1 MWTKEGLKSLGGLSL
16 EKDILDGIYQDQDH
30 RELLSFPKLN
40 VYLKTCFRKYKI
52 FNMNDR
58 TTDIFFFFK
67 IRREIDHKS
76 LLSFA

>member
-58 TTDIFFFFK
+58 TTDIFFFK

-76 LLSFA
+76 FLSFA

>member
-58 TTDIFFFFK
+58 TTDIFFL
-67 IRREIDHKS
+67 RSVAR
-76 LLSFA
+76 

>member
-58 TTDIFFFFK
+58 TTDIFFFK